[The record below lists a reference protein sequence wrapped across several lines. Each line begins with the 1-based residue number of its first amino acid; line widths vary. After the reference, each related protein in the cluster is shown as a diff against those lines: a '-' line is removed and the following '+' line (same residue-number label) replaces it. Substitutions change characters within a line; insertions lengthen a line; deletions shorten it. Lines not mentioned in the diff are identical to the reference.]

1 MYCPVMGTGSR
12 PLFCAKEPLSL
23 RSSEVSHDCV
33 DVFVV
38 LLVLVVV
45 DVFVLE
51 DLLELFLLLAA

>member
-1 MYCPVMGTGSR
+1 
-12 PLFCAKEPLSL
+12 
-23 RSSEVSHDCV
+23 V

-51 DLLELFLLLAA
+51 DLLELFLFLAA